1 MIKMVRELT
10 AEEIRASFD
19 AAQLPCKST
28 AELSPIDEIIGQG
41 RALRALKFGFEIDE
55 SGFNIFATGQP
66 GTGKTTTVKAYLEEI
81 AGSKLPPFDW
91 CYVHNFKSPSEPNQ
105 IKLPQGRAI
114 AFKKDITDLIEN
126 AKKVLPEAFQ
136 SDDYANRKQ
145 AALQS
150 VEKQRDELFSEISK
164 KATGKG
170 FALQSSP
177 SGLLIVPTLEGR
189 PLDQQA
195 FASLSPEALA
205 KITKDREELDGEL
218 RNTMRELREIDTKAK
233 EALEE
238 LNHKVAL
245 FAIDHYVSYL
255 KEKFSDVSEVVNYLE
270 AVQTDILDNLDT
282 FTLDPNSQPS
292 SPQASMIIE
301 QFFRKYEVNV
311 LVNNEGVTGAQVIV
325 EPNPT
330 YLNLFGQAEKE
341 AKFGVLTT
349 DFTMI
354 RPGSLHKA
362 NGGYILLPIQE
373 LLAAPLAYDSLK
385 RALKNGQIAIED
397 AGESSGVISA
407 RGLKPRPIKLKIKVI
422 LIGDSEV
429 YDLLYTKDPDFRE
442 LFKVKAH
449 FDTTMD
455 RNEENITKYCS
466 AVSSVCEKEGLKHLN
481 SEAIAKVIEY
491 SSRLAEDQHKIST
504 RFADV
509 ADIVREATFY
519 AEKDGT
525 DFVTGAHVKKA
536 VEEKIYRSNLLQEK
550 IQEMISRDMILI
562 DTEGEHVGQVN
573 GLAVISYGDVSFG
586 GPTRITAS
594 VGVGKQGLVDI
605 EREAN
610 LGGPTHT
617 KGVMILGGFL
627 SRLFAHDKPLGLSA
641 RLAFEQSYSGVDGDS
656 ASSTELYAILSE
668 LSGIPLKQQYAVTG
682 SVNQNGDVQA
692 IGGVNEKIEG
702 FYDVCCLKGL
712 TGKQG
717 VIIPESNQQN
727 LMLKEEVVEA
737 VKDGKFHIFTVS
749 TIAQGIEVLT
759 GMKGGEKLP
768 DGSFEEGTVYFEVNK
783 RLKEMA
789 EVLKQYPGY
798 V

>member
-1 MIKMVRELT
+1 MIDMVRELT
-10 AEEIRASFD
+10 AEEIRASFNVKE
-19 AAQLPCKST
+19 LPCKST
-28 AELSPIDEIIGQG
+28 AELTPLDEIIGQG

-55 SGFNIFATGQP
+55 NGFNIYAAGQP
-66 GTGKTTTVKAYLEEI
+66 GTGKTTTVKAYLEGV
-81 AGSKLPPFDW
+81 ASSKIPPFDW
-91 CYVHNFKSPSEPNQ
+91 CYVHNFRSPSEPNA
-105 IKLPQGRAI
+105 IELPQGRAI
-114 AFKKDITDLIEN
+114 AFKKDIGDLIEN
-126 AKKVLPEAFQ
+126 AKKVLPEVFQ

-150 VEKQRDELFSEISK
+150 AEKQRDELFSEISK
-164 KATGKG
+164 KATKKG

-177 SGLLIVPTLEGR
+177 SGLLIVPTHEGH
-189 PLDQQA
+189 PLDQQD
-195 FASLSPEALA
+195 FATLSPEALA
-205 KITKDREELDGEL
+205 KITKAREELDGEL

-233 EALEE
+233 AALEE
-238 LNHKVAL
+238 LNRNVAL
-245 FAIDHYVSYL
+245 FAIDHYVTYL
-255 KEKFSDVSEVVNYLE
+255 KEKFSDVSEVVKYLE
-270 AVQTDILDNLDT
+270 AVQADILDNLGT
-282 FTLDPNSQPS
+282 FTLDPNAPPS
-292 SPQASMIIE
+292 SPEVSMMIE

-311 LVNNEGVTGAQVIV
+311 LVNNEGVAGAPIIT

-341 AKFGVLTT
+341 AKFGVLST

-362 NGGYILLPIQE
+362 NGGYLIIPVQE

-385 RALKNGQIAIED
+385 RALKNGTIAIED
-397 AGESSGVISA
+397 AGESAGVIST
-407 RGLKPRPIKLKIKVI
+407 RGLKPQPISLKIKII
-422 LIGDSEV
+422 LIGDSEI
-429 YDLLYTKDPDFRE
+429 YDLLFTKDPDFRE

-449 FDTTMD
+449 FDTTMN
-455 RNEENITKYCS
+455 RNEENITKYC
-466 AVSSVCEKEGLKHLN
+466 AAISSVCEKEGLKHLN
-481 SEAIAKVIEY
+481 SDAIAKVIEY
-491 SSRLAEDQHKIST
+491 SSRLAEDQTKIST

-519 AEKDGT
+519 AERDSVSY
-525 DFVTGAHVKKA
+525 VTAVHVKKA
-536 VEEKIYRSNLLQEK
+536 IEEKIYRSNLIQEK
-550 IQEMISRDMILI
+550 IQEMISRNMILI
-562 DTEGEHVGQVN
+562 DTEGERVGQVN

-605 EREAN
+605 ERESN

-627 SRLFAHDKPLGLSA
+627 SKLFAHDKPLGLSA

-668 LSGIPLKQQYAVTG
+668 LAGIPLKQQYAVTG

-702 FYDVCCLKGL
+702 FFDVCRVKGF

-717 VIIPESNQQN
+717 VMIPESNKQN
-727 LMLKEEVVEA
+727 LMLKEEIVDA
-737 VKDGKFHIFTVS
+737 VRDGKFHIFTVS

-759 GMKGGEKLP
+759 GLKGGEKRP
-768 DGSFEEGTVYFEVNK
+768 DGSFEEGTVYFKVDK